1 MTPLIPMTPTIP
13 MEPLLHLIHASQLP
27 PARLDELFT
36 AADRLQADDKAR
48 RIFPVLQGRILATLF
63 YEPSTRTRL
72 SFEAAMQ
79 KLGGSVLSV
88 ENARD
93 SSSAVKGE
101 SIADTVRVVSGYAD
115 AIAIRH
121 FQEGT
126 AAAAAASSPVPV
138 INAGDGIGEHPT
150 QALADVY
157 TVHRELGRLHNL
169 RVTLV
174 GDLLYGR
181 TIHSLLPLL
190 AMYPDLHVRLVSPPS
205 LRLPSRYIE
214 ALTAGGAEVHETD
227 ALEGAMA
234 DADVVYVTRV
244 QGERFESAEEY
255 GRVKDA
261 YVLNTRIA
269 AQLGKRAVI
278 MHALPRLN
286 EIAPEIDQ
294 DPRAAYF
301 RQARNGLYVRM
312 ALLASMLG

>member
-1 MTPLIPMTPTIP
+1 
-13 MEPLLHLIHASQLP
+13 MEPLQHLIRASQLP
-27 PARLDELFT
+27 PDRLAELFT
-36 AADRLQADDKAR
+36 AADRLQADDRAR

-101 SIADTVRVVSGYAD
+101 SIADTIRVVSGYAD

-150 QALADVY
+150 QALADTY
-157 TVHRELGRLHNL
+157 TIHRELGRLDNL

-190 AMYPDLHVRLVSPPS
+190 AMYPGLDVKLVSPTA
-205 LRLPSRYIE
+205 LRLPARYLD
-214 ALTAGGAEVHETD
+214 ALKQGGAAVEEVDT
-227 ALEGAMA
+227 LEGAVA

-244 QGERFESAEEY
+244 QGERFRSAAEY
-255 GRVKDA
+255 EAVKDA
-261 YVLNTRIA
+261 FILNTRVVE
-269 AQLGKRAVI
+269 QLQTGAVI

>member
-1 MTPLIPMTPTIP
+1 MFELN
-13 MEPLLHLIHASQLP
+13 HLISAAQLSP
-27 PARLDELFT
+27 DTLGALFT
-36 AADRLQADDKAR
+36 LADKLQVQDKSR
-48 RIFPVLQGRILATLF
+48 TLEQTLRGRILATLF

-101 SIADTVRVVSGYAD
+101 TIADTVRVVSGYAD
-115 AIAIRH
+115 AIVIRH
-121 FQEGT
+121 FEEGT
-126 AAAAAASSPVPV
+126 AAAAAAASPVPV
-138 INAGDGIGEHPT
+138 INAGDGAGEHPT
-150 QALADVY
+150 QALADTY
-157 TVHRELGRLHNL
+157 TILRELGRLENL
-169 RVTLV
+169 RVVLV

-190 AMYPDLHVRLVSPPS
+190 AQFPRLHVELVSPPS
-205 LRLPSRYIE
+205 LRLPGTILQQ
-214 ALTAGGAEVHETD
+214 LTARGVEVRETTSLD
-227 ALEGAMA
+227 GIVE

-244 QGERFESAEEY
+244 QGERFAFAAEYEA
-255 GRVKDA
+255 VKDA
-261 YVLNTRIA
+261 YVLNLKTAERLK
-269 AQLGKRAVI
+269 QGAVI

-286 EIAPEIDQ
+286 EIAPEVDL

-312 ALLASMLG
+312 ALLSSLLG

>member
-1 MTPLIPMTPTIP
+1 MFALDHMIS
-13 MEPLLHLIHASQLP
+13 ASQLT
-27 PARLDELFT
+27 PAMLQQLFQLADELQSR
-36 AADRLQADDKAR
+36 DRSRTLEAR
-48 RIFPVLQGRILATLF
+48 LQGRILATLF

-79 KLGGSVLSV
+79 KLGGSVLTV

-101 SIADTVRVVSGYAD
+101 TIADTVRVISGYAD

-121 FQEGT
+121 FTKGT
-126 AAAAAASSPVPV
+126 AAAAAQASPVPV
-138 INAGDGIGEHPT
+138 INAGDGAGEHPT
-150 QALADVY
+150 QAIADTY
-157 TVHRELGRLHNL
+157 TIQRELGRLHNL

-190 AMYPDLHVRLVSPPS
+190 AHFPPLHVTLVSPPS
-205 LRLPSRYIE
+205 LRLPQEMVEELR
-214 ALTAGGAEVHETD
+214 AGGAVIEETSVLGGS
-227 ALEGAMA
+227 LEQAN
-234 DADVVYVTRV
+234 VVYVTRV
-244 QGERFESAEEY
+244 QGERFTSAEEY
-255 GRVKDA
+255 EKVKDA
-261 YVLNTRIA
+261 YILTLRMA
-269 AQLGKRAVI
+269 SSLRAGAVI

-286 EIAPEIDQ
+286 EIAPEVDL

-312 ALLASMLG
+312 ALLSLLLG

>member
-1 MTPLIPMTPTIP
+1 MFELNHLVSATQLTPDMLF
-13 MEPLLHLIHASQLP
+13 
-27 PARLDELFT
+27 RLFEG
-36 AADRLQADDKAR
+36 ADRLQQQDR
-48 RIFPVLQGRILATLF
+48 TRTLQPVLQGRILATLF

-101 SIADTVRVVSGYAD
+101 TIADTVRVVSGYAD

-121 FQEGT
+121 FEQGT
-126 AAAAAASSPVPV
+126 AAAAAEVSPVPV
-138 INAGDGIGEHPT
+138 INAGDGAGEHPT
-150 QALADVY
+150 QALADTY
-157 TVHRELGRLHNL
+157 TIQRELGRLDGL
-169 RVTLV
+169 RVVLV

-190 AMYPDLHVRLVSPPS
+190 AQFANLHISLVSPPT
-205 LRLPSRYIE
+205 LRLPGSLE
-214 ALTAGGAEVHETD
+214 AELLHQGVTLEETPHLDD
-227 ALEGAMA
+227 AIM

-244 QGERFESAEEY
+244 QGERFASAADYE
-255 GRVKDA
+255 RVKDA
-261 YVLNTRIA
+261 YVLTLRTA
-269 AQLGKRAVI
+269 EKLKEGAVI

-286 EIAPEIDQ
+286 EIAPEVDV

-312 ALLASMLG
+312 ALLASLLG

>member
-1 MTPLIPMTPTIP
+1 MFDLRYLTS
-13 MEPLLHLIHASQLP
+13 ASQLS
-27 PARLDELFT
+27 PATLHRLFDL
-36 AADRLQADDKAR
+36 ADVLQAQDKSR
-48 RIFPVLQGRILATLF
+48 TLESRLRGRILATLF

-101 SIADTVRVVSGYAD
+101 TIADTVRVVSGYAD
-115 AIAIRH
+115 AIVIRH

-126 AAAAAASSPVPV
+126 ATAAAAVSPVPV
-138 INAGDGIGEHPT
+138 INAGDGAGEHPT
-150 QALADVY
+150 QALADTY
-157 TVHRELGRLHNL
+157 TIHHELGRLHDL
-169 RVTLV
+169 RVVLV

-190 AMYPDLHVRLVSPPS
+190 AQYPNLHVTLVSPSS
-205 LRLPSRYIE
+205 LRLPE
-214 ALTAGGAEVHETD
+214 ALASSLRGKGVV
-227 ALEGAMA
+227 LEESASLDEAVA

-244 QGERFESAEEY
+244 QGERFASAAEY
-255 GRVKDA
+255 DSLKDA
-261 YVLNTRIA
+261 YVLTLKTAERLKA
-269 AQLGKRAVI
+269 GAVI

-286 EIAPEIDQ
+286 EIAPEVDM

-312 ALLASMLG
+312 ALLSLLLG

>member
-1 MTPLIPMTPTIP
+1 MDQLR
-13 MEPLLHLIHASQLP
+13 HLISVDQLSPASLS
-27 PARLDELFT
+27 ELF
-36 AADRLQADDKAR
+36 AAAGRMEADDKQR

-101 SIADTVRVVSGYAD
+101 TIADTVRVVSGYAD
-115 AIAIRH
+115 AIAMRH
-121 FQEGT
+121 FQQG
-126 AAAAAASSPVPV
+126 AAAAAAGSSPVPV
-138 INAGDGIGEHPT
+138 INAGDGVGEHPT
-150 QALADVY
+150 QALADGY
-157 TVHRELGRLHNL
+157 TIQRELGRLDGL
-169 RVTLV
+169 RVALV

-181 TIHSLLPLL
+181 TIHSLLLLL
-190 AMYPDLHVRLVSPPS
+190 AMFPNQEVVLVSPPS

-214 ALTAGGAEVHETD
+214 ALVAQGVRVRETD
-227 ALEGAMA
+227 ALLEGIEGA
-234 DADVVYVTRV
+234 DVLYVTRV
-244 QGERFESAEEY
+244 QGERFASAADYEA
-255 GRVKDA
+255 VKDA
-261 YVLNTRIA
+261 YILNLEVASR
-269 AQLGKRAVI
+269 LKPGAVI

-286 EIAPEIDQ
+286 EIAPEVDA

-312 ALLASMLG
+312 ALLASMLA

>member
-1 MTPLIPMTPTIP
+1 MIGLK
-13 MEPLLHLIHASQLP
+13 HLISASQLSP
-27 PARLDELFT
+27 TLLDELFLS
-36 AADRLQADDKAR
+36 ADRMQTDDRMR
-48 RIFPVLQGRILATLF
+48 RLYPVLQGRILATLF

-101 SIADTVRVVSGYAD
+101 SIADTIRVVSGYAD

-138 INAGDGIGEHPT
+138 INAGDGAGEHPT
-150 QALADVY
+150 QALADTY
-157 TVHRELGRLHNL
+157 TIHRELGRLDQL
-169 RVTLV
+169 RVMLV

-190 AMYPDLHVRLVSPPS
+190 AMYPRLEVALVSPPS
-205 LRLPSRYIE
+205 LRLPAQYVQELRE
-214 ALTAGGAEVHETD
+214 RNVRLLETD
-227 ALEGAMA
+227 TLDQAISE
-234 DADVVYVTRV
+234 ADVVYVTRV
-244 QGERFESAEEY
+244 QGERFPSVQEY
-255 GRVKDA
+255 EAVKDA
-261 YVLNTRIA
+261 YVLTGTT
-269 AQLGKRAVI
+269 AQRLKPGAVI

-286 EIAPEIDQ
+286 EIAPEVDL

-312 ALLASMLG
+312 ALLAGMLA

>member
-1 MTPLIPMTPTIP
+1 
-13 MEPLLHLIHASQLP
+13 
-27 PARLDELFT
+27 
-36 AADRLQADDKAR
+36 
-48 RIFPVLQGRILATLF
+48 
-63 YEPSTRTRL
+63 
-72 SFEAAMQ
+72 MQ

-101 SIADTVRVVSGYAD
+101 SIADTIRVVSGYAD

-138 INAGDGIGEHPT
+138 LNAGDGIGEHPT
-150 QALADVY
+150 QALADTY
-157 TVHRELGRLHNL
+157 TIHRELGRLDNL

-190 AMYPDLHVRLVSPPS
+190 AMYPGLHVQLVSPPS
-205 LRLPSRYIE
+205 LRLPARYIE
-214 ALTAGGAEVHETD
+214 ALQVLGAEVHETT
-227 ALEGAMA
+227 ALDGAVA

-244 QGERFESAEEY
+244 QGERFASVEEY
-255 GRVKDA
+255 EAVRDA
-261 YVLNTRIA
+261 YVLNA
-269 AQLGKRAVI
+269 EVAQRLRAGSVI

-312 ALLASMLG
+312 ALLASMLA

>member
-1 MTPLIPMTPTIP
+1 MFELK
-13 MEPLLHLIHASQLP
+13 HLITASQLS
-27 PARLDELFT
+27 PAILEELFT
-36 AADRLQADDKAR
+36 SADRMQSDDR
-48 RIFPVLQGRILATLF
+48 TRTLFPRLQGRILATLF

-138 INAGDGIGEHPT
+138 LNAGDGVGEHPT
-150 QALADVY
+150 QALADTY
-157 TVHRELGRLHNL
+157 TIHRELGRLERL
-169 RVTLV
+169 RVVLV

-190 AMYPDLHVRLVSPPS
+190 AMYPELEVVLVSPPS
-205 LRLPSRYIE
+205 LGLPARYVE
-214 ALTAGGAEVHETD
+214 ALTRSGVRMSEASSLDGAVK
-227 ALEGAMA
+227 

-244 QGERFESAEEY
+244 QGERFASLAEYEA
-255 GRVKDA
+255 VKDA
-261 YVLNTRIA
+261 YVLN
-269 AQLGKRAVI
+269 GKTAEGLKPGAVI

-286 EIAPEIDQ
+286 EIAPEVDL

-312 ALLASMLG
+312 ALLAAMLS

>member
-1 MTPLIPMTPTIP
+1 
-13 MEPLLHLIHASQLP
+13 MEALKHLLSAQQFSP
-27 PARLDELFT
+27 ERLEELFVD
-36 AADRLQADDKAR
+36 ADRMQADDKAR
-48 RIFPVLQGRILATLF
+48 RLFPVLRGRLLATLF

-101 SIADTVRVVSGYAD
+101 SIADTIRVVSGYAD

-121 FQEGT
+121 FEEGT

-150 QALADVY
+150 QALADGY
-157 TVHRELGRLHNL
+157 TIRRELGRLNHL
-169 RVTLV
+169 RVALV

-190 AMYPDLHVRLVSPPS
+190 AMYPGQEIVLVSPPS
-205 LRLPSRYIE
+205 LRLPAHYVE
-214 ALTAGGAEVHETD
+214 ALTGKGVNLRETD
-227 ALEGAMA
+227 ALDSAVEG
-234 DADVVYVTRV
+234 ADVVYVTRV
-244 QGERFESAEEY
+244 QGERFPSAQEY
-255 GRVKDA
+255 EAVKNA
-261 YVLNTRIA
+261 YVLNVTTAER
-269 AQLGKRAVI
+269 LKTGAVI

-286 EIAPEIDQ
+286 EIAPEVDL

-301 RQARNGLYVRM
+301 RQARNGMYVRM
-312 ALLASMLG
+312 ALLAAMIL

>member
-1 MTPLIPMTPTIP
+1 MNELK
-13 MEPLLHLIHASQLP
+13 HLISISQLS
-27 PARLDELFT
+27 PASLSELFGS
-36 AADRLQADDKAR
+36 ADRMRADDEVR
-48 RIFPVLQGRILATLF
+48 RIYPVLQGRILATLF

-101 SIADTVRVVSGYAD
+101 TLADTVRVVSGYAD
-115 AIAIRH
+115 AIAMRH
-121 FQEGT
+121 FQEGS

-138 INAGDGIGEHPT
+138 INAGDGVGEHPT
-150 QALADVY
+150 QALADGY
-157 TVHRELGRLHNL
+157 TIQREVGRLDHL
-169 RVTLV
+169 RVALV

-190 AMYPDLHVRLVSPPS
+190 AMFPGQEVVLVSPPS
-205 LRLPSRYIE
+205 LRLPARYTE
-214 ALTAGGAEVHETD
+214 SLRASGVHVEETD
-227 ALEGAMA
+227 GLRNAIDG
-234 DADVVYVTRV
+234 ADVVYVTRV
-244 QGERFESAEEY
+244 QGERFASAAEYES
-255 GRVKDA
+255 VKDA
-261 YVLNTRIA
+261 YIFNLDIA
-269 AQLGKRAVI
+269 DGLKAGAVI

-286 EIAPEIDQ
+286 EIAPEIDA

-312 ALLASMLG
+312 ALLAAMLA

>member
-1 MTPLIPMTPTIP
+1 MNELK
-13 MEPLLHLIHASQLP
+13 HLISASQLSP
-27 PARLDELFT
+27 SLLAELFVS
-36 AADRLQADDKAR
+36 ADRLQADDATR
-48 RIFPVLQGRILATLF
+48 RLFPVLQGRILATLF

-138 INAGDGIGEHPT
+138 INAGDGVGEHPT
-150 QALADVY
+150 QALADTY
-157 TVHRELGRLHNL
+157 TIHRELGRLHHL
-169 RVTLV
+169 RVVLV

-190 AMYPDLHVRLVSPPS
+190 AMYEGLEVELVSPPS
-205 LRLPSRYIE
+205 LRLPARY
-214 ALTAGGAEVHETD
+214 VS
-227 ALEGAMA
+227 ALEAQGAQVQETTSLENVGES
-234 DADVVYVTRV
+234 ADVVYVTRV
-244 QGERFESAEEY
+244 QGERFASAVEY
-255 GRVKDA
+255 EAVKDA
-261 YVLNTRIA
+261 LVLTGKTA
-269 AQLGKRAVI
+269 AQLKPGAVI

-286 EIAPEIDQ
+286 EIAPEVDA

-312 ALLASMLG
+312 ALLAAMLA

>member
-1 MTPLIPMTPTIP
+1 MFELK
-13 MEPLLHLIHASQLP
+13 HLISASQLS
-27 PARLDELFT
+27 PALLQQLFT
-36 AADRLQADDKAR
+36 LADQLQTQDKAR
-48 RIFPVLQGRILATLF
+48 TLEPALRGRILATLF

-101 SIADTVRVVSGYAD
+101 TIADTVRVVSGYAD
-115 AIAIRH
+115 AIVIRH
-121 FQEGT
+121 FEEGT
-126 AAAAAASSPVPV
+126 AAAAAAASPVPV
-138 INAGDGIGEHPT
+138 INAGDGAGEHPT
-150 QALADVY
+150 QALADTY
-157 TVHRELGRLHNL
+157 TILRELGRLDNL
-169 RVTLV
+169 RVVLV

-190 AMYPDLHVRLVSPPS
+190 AQFPGLHVELVSPPA
-205 LRLPSRYIE
+205 LRLPGTILDQ
-214 ALTAGGAEVHETD
+214 LTTRGVDVHETASLD
-227 ALEGAMA
+227 ETVQ

-244 QGERFESAEEY
+244 QGERFAFAAEYEA
-255 GRVKDA
+255 VKDA
-261 YVLNTRIA
+261 YVLNLKTAERLK
-269 AQLGKRAVI
+269 QGAVI

-286 EIAPEIDQ
+286 EIAPEVDL

-312 ALLASMLG
+312 ALLSSLLG

>member
-1 MTPLIPMTPTIP
+1 MQPLK
-13 MEPLLHLIHASQLP
+13 HLIS
-27 PARLDELFT
+27 ARQFSPDSLEELFIS
-36 AADRLQADDKAR
+36 ADRMQVDDKAR
-48 RIFPVLQGRILATLF
+48 RLYPVLRGRLLATLF

-101 SIADTVRVVSGYAD
+101 SIADTIRVVSGYAD

-121 FQEGT
+121 FEEGT
-126 AAAAAASSPVPV
+126 AAAAAACSPVPV
-138 INAGDGIGEHPT
+138 LNAGDGIGEHPT
-150 QALADVY
+150 QALADGY
-157 TVHRELGRLHNL
+157 TIRRELGRLHSL
-169 RVTLV
+169 RVALV

-190 AMYPDLHVRLVSPPS
+190 AMYPGQEIVLVSPPS
-205 LRLPSRYIE
+205 LRLPARYLE
-214 ALTAGGAEVHETD
+214 ALTQAGVQLRETD
-227 ALEGAMA
+227 ALDTAVEG
-234 DADVVYVTRV
+234 ADVVYVTRV
-244 QGERFESAEEY
+244 QGERFASAAEY
-255 GRVKDA
+255 NAVKDA
-261 YVLNTRIA
+261 FVLNVTT
-269 AQLGKRAVI
+269 AQRLKPGAVI

-286 EIAPEIDQ
+286 EIAPEVDL

-312 ALLASMLG
+312 ALLAAMVS

>member
-1 MTPLIPMTPTIP
+1 MQDLK
-13 MEPLLHLIHASQLP
+13 HLISASQFTPDSLQ
-27 PARLDELFT
+27 ALFT
-36 AADRLQADDKAR
+36 AADRMQADDKAR

-138 INAGDGIGEHPT
+138 INAGDGVGEHPT
-150 QALADVY
+150 QALADGY
-157 TVHRELGRLHNL
+157 TIHRELGRLQDL
-169 RVTLV
+169 RIALV

-190 AMYPDLHVRLVSPPS
+190 AMYPGLRVELVSPPS
-205 LRLPSRYIE
+205 LRLPAHYVQALRSRGVG
-214 ALTAGGAEVHETD
+214 LHET
-227 ALEGAMA
+227 AAMDEA
-234 DADVVYVTRV
+234 VTDADVVYVTRV
-244 QGERFESAEEY
+244 QGERFASVVEY
-255 GRVKDA
+255 EAVKDA
-261 YVLNTRIA
+261 YVLNLKT
-269 AQLGKRAVI
+269 AQRLKAGAVI

-286 EIAPEIDQ
+286 EIAPEVDL

-312 ALLASMLG
+312 ALLATMLA

>member
-1 MTPLIPMTPTIP
+1 MNELK
-13 MEPLLHLIHASQLP
+13 HLISAAQFSPESLQY
-27 PARLDELFT
+27 FFI
-36 AADRLQADDKAR
+36 AADRLQIDDRMR

-138 INAGDGIGEHPT
+138 INAGDGVGEHPT
-150 QALADVY
+150 QALADTY
-157 TVHRELGRLHNL
+157 TIQRELGRLDRL
-169 RVTLV
+169 RVVLV

-190 AMYPDLHVRLVSPPS
+190 AMYPELEIVLVSPPS
-205 LRLPSRYIE
+205 LRLPTRYVE
-214 ALTAGGAEVHETD
+214 ALTQRGVRLSEATTLDDAVAE
-227 ALEGAMA
+227 
-234 DADVVYVTRV
+234 ADVVYVTRV
-244 QGERFESAEEY
+244 QGERFASVAEYEA
-255 GRVKDA
+255 VKDA
-261 YVLNTRIA
+261 FVLN
-269 AQLGKRAVI
+269 GKTAERLKPGAVI

-286 EIAPEIDQ
+286 EIAPEVDL

-312 ALLASMLG
+312 ALLAHMLA

>member
-1 MTPLIPMTPTIP
+1 MPADTPRIA
-13 MEPLLHLIHASQLP
+13 PLPPLQHLIGASQLS
-27 PARLDELFT
+27 PARLAELFT

-101 SIADTVRVVSGYAD
+101 SIADTIRVVSGYAD

-157 TVHRELGRLHNL
+157 TIHRELGRLDNL
-169 RVTLV
+169 RVALV

-190 AMYPDLHVRLVSPPS
+190 AMYPGLDVHLVSPPS
-205 LRLPSRYIE
+205 LRLPERYIE
-214 ALTAGGAEVHETD
+214 TLTAGGARVRQTA
-227 ALEGAMA
+227 ALEGAVA
-234 DADVVYVTRV
+234 DADVVYITRV
-244 QGERFESAEEY
+244 QGERFASAEEY
-255 GRVKDA
+255 ETVKDA
-261 YVLNTRIA
+261 YVLNTRVA
-269 AQLGKRAVI
+269 AGMGGGAVI

-286 EIAPEIDQ
+286 EIAPEIDL

>member
-1 MTPLIPMTPTIP
+1 MY
-13 MEPLLHLIHASQLP
+13 EPQHLISASQLP
-27 PARLDELFT
+27 PARLYELFA
-36 AADRLQADDKAR
+36 AADRLQTDDRAR
-48 RIFPVLQGRILATLF
+48 RIFPVLRGRILATLF

-101 SIADTVRVVSGYAD
+101 SIADTIRVVSGYAD

-157 TVHRELGRLHNL
+157 TIHRELGRLDNL
-169 RVTLV
+169 HVALV

-190 AMYPDLHVRLVSPPS
+190 GMFPGLTVQLVSPPS
-205 LRLPSRYIE
+205 LRLPERYLE
-214 ALTAGGAEVHETD
+214 TLRTQGAQVHETD
-227 ALEGAMA
+227 ALEGAVA
-234 DADVVYVTRV
+234 DADVIYVTRV
-244 QGERFESAEEY
+244 QGERFASAEEY
-255 GRVKDA
+255 EAVKDA

-269 AQLGKRAVI
+269 EQLQGGAVI

-286 EIAPEIDQ
+286 EIAPEIDG

-312 ALLASMLG
+312 ALLATILG

>member
-1 MTPLIPMTPTIP
+1 
-13 MEPLLHLIHASQLP
+13 MEPLQHLITASQFSPGSLV
-27 PARLDELFT
+27 ELF
-36 AADRLQADDKAR
+36 ASADRMKADDKAR
-48 RIFPVLQGRILATLF
+48 RLFPALGGRILATLF

-101 SIADTVRVVSGYAD
+101 SIADTIRVVSGYAD

-138 INAGDGIGEHPT
+138 INAGDGVGEHPT
-150 QALADVY
+150 QALADGY
-157 TVHRELGRLHNL
+157 TIQREVGRLDHL
-169 RVTLV
+169 RVVLV

-190 AMYPDLHVRLVSPPS
+190 AMYPGQQVVLVSPPS
-205 LRLPSRYIE
+205 LRLPPRYVE
-214 ALTAGGAEVHETD
+214 SLTAGGVRLTETS
-227 ALEGAMA
+227 ALEGAVEG
-234 DADVVYVTRV
+234 ADVLYITRV
-244 QGERFESAEEY
+244 QGERFASAAEY
-255 GRVKDA
+255 EALKDA
-261 YVLNTRIA
+261 FVLTA
-269 AQLGKRAVI
+269 KTAQRLKSGAVI

-286 EIAPEIDQ
+286 EIAPEVDA

-312 ALLASMLG
+312 ALLAAMLS

>member
-1 MTPLIPMTPTIP
+1 
-13 MEPLLHLIHASQLP
+13 MEPLKHLIHAAQFNPESL
-27 PARLDELFT
+27 LELFAST
-36 AADRLQADDKAR
+36 DRMQADDKAR
-48 RIFPVLQGRILATLF
+48 RLYPVLQGRILATLF

-150 QALADVY
+150 QALADGY
-157 TVHRELGRLHNL
+157 TIHRELGRLDHL
-169 RVTLV
+169 RVALV

-190 AMYPDLHVRLVSPPS
+190 AMYPGQEVVLVSPPS
-205 LRLPSRYIE
+205 LRLPEHYVA
-214 ALTAGGAEVHETD
+214 ALTAQGVHLREVATLDE
-227 ALEGAMA
+227 AM
-234 DADVVYVTRV
+234 DGADVTYVTRV
-244 QGERFESAEEY
+244 QGERFASAAEY
-255 GRVKDA
+255 DAVKDA
-261 YVLNTRIA
+261 FVLTGSN
-269 AQLGKRAVI
+269 AQRLRPGAVI

-286 EIAPEIDQ
+286 EIAPEVDA

-312 ALLASMLG
+312 ALLAAMLS

>member
-1 MTPLIPMTPTIP
+1 MPVNPSEGPLP
-13 MEPLLHLIHASQLP
+13 PLQHLISASQLP
-27 PARLDELFT
+27 PARLAELFT
-36 AADRLQADDKAR
+36 AADRLQADDRAR

-157 TVHRELGRLHNL
+157 TIHRELGRLENL
-169 RVTLV
+169 RVALV

-190 AMYPDLHVRLVSPPS
+190 AMYPGLHVHLVSPPS
-205 LRLPSRYIE
+205 LRLPAHYIE
-214 ALTAGGAEVHETD
+214 TLTAQGARIDETS
-227 ALEGAMA
+227 ALEGAVA

-244 QGERFESAEEY
+244 QGERFASAAEY
-255 GRVKDA
+255 EAVKDA
-261 YVLNTRIA
+261 YVLNTRVA
-269 AQLGKRAVI
+269 EHLGGAAVI

-286 EIAPEIDQ
+286 EIAPEIDL

>member
-1 MTPLIPMTPTIP
+1 METLKHLTSVNQLTP
-13 MEPLLHLIHASQLP
+13 ASLG
-27 PARLDELFT
+27 DLFS
-36 AADRLQADDKAR
+36 AADRMQADDKAR

-101 SIADTVRVVSGYAD
+101 SIADTVRVVAGYAD

-138 INAGDGIGEHPT
+138 ISAGDGVGEHPT
-150 QALADVY
+150 QALADGY
-157 TVHRELGRLHNL
+157 TIQRDLGRLDHL
-169 RVTLV
+169 RVALI

-190 AMYPDLHVRLVSPPS
+190 AMFPGQEVVLVSPPS
-205 LRLPSRYIE
+205 LRLPARYTE
-214 ALTAGGAEVHETD
+214 ALTARGVRLRETD
-227 ALEGAMA
+227 VLREAIEG
-234 DADVVYVTRV
+234 ADVVYVTRV
-244 QGERFESAEEY
+244 QGERFASAAEY
-255 GRVKDA
+255 EAVKDA
-261 YVLNTRIA
+261 FVLNLEGARR
-269 AQLGKRAVI
+269 LKSGAVI

-286 EIAPEIDQ
+286 EIAPEVDV

-312 ALLASMLG
+312 ALLASMLA